1 MKIGLL
7 ETGEPPGDLLDKY
20 GSYASM
26 FEALLGPEH
35 SYRVYD
41 VQNGQLPADPA
52 ENDAYVITGSSAGV
66 YDPLPWIEPLKAFLR
81 QAKGEAPMVGVCFGH
96 QIMAEAFGGRVEKSD
111 RGWGVGLQAY
121 EVSERAPWMD
131 DARHVAVPGSHQD
144 QVVQLPAGAR
154 VLAGSAFTPYGVL
167 AYDDARAISMQ
178 FHPEFS
184 PAYAT
189 ALIEARRGTRFTDEQ
204 ADAAIA
210 SLGAEND
217 RDRMAQWIARFL
229 AQETAQET

>member
-7 ETGEPPGDLLDKY
+7 ETGNPPGDLADTY
-20 GSYASM
+20 GSYSAM

-41 VQNGQLPADPA
+41 VQKGELPADPA
-52 ENDAYVITGSSAGV
+52 ENDAYVITGSAAGV

-81 QAKGEAPMVGVCFGH
+81 QAKGEQPMVGVCFGH
-96 QIMAEAFGGRVEKSD
+96 QIMAEAFGGKAEKSD
-111 RGWGVGLQAY
+111 KGWGVGLQAY
-121 EVSERAPWMD
+121 AVETQEPWMD
-131 DARHVAVPGSHQD
+131 SAAHVAVPGSHQD
-144 QVVQLPAGAR
+144 QVTALPPGAR
-154 VLAGSAFTPYGVL
+154 VLAGSAFTPYGIL
-167 AYDDARAISMQ
+167 AYDDAKAISMQ

-184 PAYAT
+184 PAYAK

-210 SLGAEND
+210 SLGADND
-217 RDRMAQWIARFL
+217 ATRMAEWIGGFL
-229 AQETAQET
+229 KQETQG

>member
-1 MKIGLL
+1 LKIGLL
-7 ETGEPPGDLLDKY
+7 ETGNPPGDLAETY
-20 GSYASM
+20 GSYSAM
-26 FEALLGPEH
+26 FEDLLGPEH

-41 VQNGQLPADPA
+41 VQQGELPADTA
-52 ENDAYVITGSSAGV
+52 ENDAYVITGSAAGV

-81 QAKGEAPMVGVCFGH
+81 EARGEQPLVGVCFGH
-96 QIMAEAFGGRVEKSD
+96 QIMAEAFGGKAEKSD
-111 RGWGVGLQAY
+111 KGWGVGLQAY
-121 EVSERAPWMD
+121 EVEAQEPWMD
-131 DARHVAVPGSHQD
+131 DAHHVSVPGSHQD
-144 QVVQLPAGAR
+144 QVTALPPGAR

-167 AYDDARAISMQ
+167 AYDDAKAISMQ

-184 PAYAT
+184 PAYAK

-217 RDRMAQWIARFL
+217 RTRIAEWISKFL
-229 AQETAQET
+229 DQETRS